1 MSEVSVIGIDLA
13 KNVFQLCALS
23 ASGEIVW
30 QKRLSRDA
38 VQKFLDT
45 EPRCLIGMEA
55 CGGAHHW
62 ARWLIARGY
71 TVKLIAPR
79 TVKAYRTSVHK
90 NDGRD
95 ARATA
100 EAASRAHVASVSVK
114 SEATQATQAL
124 TRVRERMIR
133 QLTQTANQLRGLMH
147 EFGIV
152 LPRGSQRMLVR
163 LNELQLNGRLA
174 TLPAAMREMV
184 QTMSE
189 EIVEQAGKVKA
200 ATAALEAAVKQ
211 DAACQLFRSIP
222 NIGPINAAGLAVAL
236 ETPQAFAKGRSF
248 AAALRLVPQQ
258 AASAETNKLLGVGKM
273 RNCELRRYLVLAA
286 QSLLTRVS
294 RMKQRPDEPLLG
306 WAWDLLQRK
315 TRNVAVVAVAAKFAR
330 IAWAV
335 ASSGKPYTPG
345 GPRARGAV
353 PAGG

>member
-13 KNVFQLCALS
+13 KNVFQLCAQS
-23 ASGEIVW
+23 ATGEIMW

-38 VQKFLDT
+38 VQTFLDT
-45 EPRCLIGMEA
+45 GPRCLIGMEA

-62 ARWLIARGY
+62 ARWLIERGY

-95 ARATA
+95 ARAVA
-100 EAASRAHVASVSVK
+100 EAASRGHVASVSVK
-114 SEATQATQAL
+114 SEAAQATQAL
-124 TRVRERMIR
+124 SRVRERMIR

-152 LPRGSQRMLVR
+152 LPRGSQRMLLR

-174 TLPAAMREMV
+174 TLPAAMRDMV

-189 EIVEQAGKVKA
+189 EIVEQADKVKA

-211 DAACQLFRSIP
+211 DTACQLFRSIP

-248 AAALRLVPQQ
+248 AASLQLVPQQ
-258 AASAETNKLLGVGKM
+258 AASAETNKLRGVGKM

-286 QSLLTRVS
+286 QSLLTRVK
-294 RMKQRPDEPLLG
+294 RMQQRPDEPLLG
-306 WAWDLLQRK
+306 WAWDLLRRK

>member
-1 MSEVSVIGIDLA
+1 MTEVSVIGIDLA
-13 KNVFQLCALS
+13 KRVFQLCALS

-38 VQKFLDT
+38 VQTFLGT
-45 EPRCLIGMEA
+45 APRCLIGMEA
-55 CGGAHHW
+55 CGGAHYW
-62 ARWLIARGY
+62 ARWLVQRGF
-71 TVKLIAPR
+71 TVKLMAPR
-79 TVKAYRTSVHK
+79 MVKAYRPGVHK

-95 ARATA
+95 ARAAA
-100 EAASRAHVASVSVK
+100 EAATRAQVAAVPVK
-114 SEATQATQAL
+114 SEAAQATQAL
-124 TRVRERMIR
+124 TRVRQRMIR

-152 LPRGSQRMLVR
+152 LPRGSQRMVAR
-163 LNELQLNGRLA
+163 LNELELNGRLA
-174 TLPAAMREMV
+174 KLPASMRQLV

-189 EIVEQAGKVKA
+189 EIVEQADKVKT
-200 ATAALEAAVKQ
+200 ATAVLEAAVKQ
-211 DAACQLFRSIP
+211 DANCQLFRSIP
-222 NIGPINAAGLAVAL
+222 NIGPINAAGLSIAL

-258 AASAETNKLLGVGKM
+258 AASADKNKLLGVGKM

-286 QSLLTRVS
+286 QSLLTRIG

-306 WAWDLLQRK
+306 WAWDLLHRK

-335 ASSGKPYTPG
+335 AISGKPYTPG
-345 GPRARGAV
+345 GPRARGTV